1 MIALG
6 LVFAVVIFFWM
17 SFHQNGLT
25 MTLFARDYTVS
36 HVTGY
41 SSLLFSLYGL
51 VPIILLF
58 YGLFMVITGEKKV
71 KPIGGIMSVVFILVL
86 YFVYQT
92 KFAGVETPITPQIFQ
107 QFNPMFII
115 ILTPV
120 FVGLFSW
127 LNSKKKEPSAPRK
140 IGIGMI
146 IAALGFLVLMFGS
159 FGLTAPADLQANP
172 MSESDMVS
180 PYWLINTYLVLTCA
194 ELFLSPMGISFVSK
208 VAPPKYKGLMQGG
221 WFAATAI
228 GNYLVGI
235 IGYFWE
241 KVSLVALWG
250 ILIGCCALS
259 AIFIFSIMGRL
270 EKVTR
275 ESEEQLAAA
284 EAAAKQKEN

>member
-1 MIALG
+1 
-6 LVFAVVIFFWM
+6 
-17 SFHQNGLT
+17 
-25 MTLFARDYTVS
+25 
-36 HVTGY
+36 
-41 SSLLFSLYGL
+41 
-51 VPIILLF
+51 
-58 YGLFMVITGEKKV
+58 
-71 KPIGGIMSVVFILVL
+71 
-86 YFVYQT
+86 
-92 KFAGVETPITPQIFQ
+92 
-107 QFNPMFII
+107 
-115 ILTPV
+115 
-120 FVGLFSW
+120 
-127 LNSKKKEPSAPRK
+127 
-140 IGIGMI
+140 
-146 IAALGFLVLMFGS
+146 MFGS

>member
-1 MIALG
+1 M
-6 LVFAVVIFFWM
+6 
-17 SFHQNGLT
+17 
-25 MTLFARDYTVS
+25 
-36 HVTGY
+36 
-41 SSLLFSLYGL
+41 
-51 VPIILLF
+51 
-58 YGLFMVITGEKKV
+58 
-71 KPIGGIMSVVFILVL
+71 
-86 YFVYQT
+86 
-92 KFAGVETPITPQIFQ
+92 
-107 QFNPMFII
+107 
-115 ILTPV
+115 
-120 FVGLFSW
+120 
-127 LNSKKKEPSAPRK
+127 NSKKMEPSAPRK

-146 IAALGFLVLMFGS
+146 IAAAGFLILLVGS
-159 FGLTAPADLQANP
+159 MGLTAPSELTTHP
-172 MSESDMVS
+172 MTAENRVS

-241 KVSLVALWG
+241 EVSLTALWG

-270 EKVTR
+270 ERVTR

-284 EAAAKQKEN
+284 ENAAKQKQKE

>member
-1 MIALG
+1 
-6 LVFAVVIFFWM
+6 
-17 SFHQNGLT
+17 
-25 MTLFARDYTVS
+25 
-36 HVTGY
+36 
-41 SSLLFSLYGL
+41 
-51 VPIILLF
+51 
-58 YGLFMVITGEKKV
+58 
-71 KPIGGIMSVVFILVL
+71 
-86 YFVYQT
+86 
-92 KFAGVETPITPQIFQ
+92 
-107 QFNPMFII
+107 MFII

-275 ESEEQLAAA
+275 RIRGTISRCRGRCQTKRKLIFFHI
-284 EAAAKQKEN
+284 K